1 MESLLVC
8 KEAPDFT
15 EQAVYPDGEIR
26 TFKLSEQ
33 RGKYFVLLFYPL
45 DFSYLCPAE
54 IIAFDK
60 HYEEFRKRNC
70 EIAAVSVDSV
80 YTHVAFVNRKRS
92 EGGIGHLSFPL
103 I

>member
-8 KEAPDFT
+8 KEARDFA

-54 IIAFDK
+54 IIAFD
-60 HYEEFRKRNC
+60 
-70 EIAAVSVDSV
+70 
-80 YTHVAFVNRKRS
+80 
-92 EGGIGHLSFPL
+92 
-103 I
+103 